1 MKKSEEKE
9 MKVVQMKKLTDA
21 PCKCNTAV
29 EEYVSS
35 ENIHFGIVCCRW
47 SRRYT
52 INSSQQIVKQIKF
65 IQEVVLPK
73 ASNLNASVMKD

>member
-1 MKKSEEKE
+1 
-9 MKVVQMKKLTDA
+9 MKVVQMKKLPDA

-35 ENIHFGIVCCRW
+35 ENIHFGIVC
-47 SRRYT
+47 
-52 INSSQQIVKQIKF
+52 SQQIVKQIKF

>member
-1 MKKSEEKE
+1 MKI
-9 MKVVQMKKLTDA
+9 VHMKKLIDA
-21 PCKCNTAV
+21 PCKCNTVV
-29 EEYVSS
+29 EEHISS

-52 INSSQQIVKQIKF
+52 ISSSQRAVKQIEF

-73 ASNLNASVMKD
+73 VSNLNASVMKD